1 MNETRINFPSNL
13 DYDGKII
20 REGPQELTIRT
31 QSKIF
36 CEFKIWR
43 TIFLFH
49 FQMALP
55 GFVITLQK
63 KTTLWCLMSSKYST
77 VPLYHGQLL
86 EKKRHAIAHP
96 QGSYMFHLP
105 LVPHICVRE
114 SGQHWF
120 RRWLVGCSAPS
131 HYPNQCGFIV
141 NWTLKNQL
149 QWNFNQNT
157 KIFIHEN
164 ASVNF
169 VCEKT
174 AVLSRVRLVK
184 FSVLYSI
191 SCYDFTVS

>member
-1 MNETRINFPSNL
+1 
-13 DYDGKII
+13 
-20 REGPQELTIRT
+20 
-31 QSKIF
+31 
-36 CEFKIWR
+36 
-43 TIFLFH
+43 
-49 FQMALP
+49 MALP

-86 EKKRHAIAHP
+86 EKKKTCHSSPTRVI
-96 QGSYMFHLP
+96 Y
-105 LVPHICVRE
+105 VPSPPCTAYICVRE